1 MKKWKPKVASSVKIN
16 YNKSDVLLTDT
27 VKILFELHII
37 IDMLSFLKTYR
48 ITDMVKMRLKCVRS

>member
-1 MKKWKPKVASSVKIN
+1 MKKWKPKVTSSVKIN